1 MSSSNNMRRAIYR
14 KHGGPEII
22 EIEDIAL
29 PVPGPGQVLVRVAAA
44 GVNFYDTQARSGLY
58 ARPLPAVL
66 GTEGAGTVEAV
77 GPGVSQVATGDRVV
91 WILAPGSY
99 ASHVLVPV
107 SRLAVLPRSIDF
119 EAAAATFYQALTA
132 HYLGCSTYPLAEGD
146 VAIVH
151 SGAGGVGALLTQI
164 AKIRGAQVIATV
176 SSKSKVDAARQAGAD
191 HVVIYTEDDFAVRA
205 SEITGGRGVDVV
217 YDAVGL
223 ETYEKS
229 MEALR
234 PRGMLVFYGE
244 ASGVVPPFDV
254 RRLLA
259 AGSIYV
265 TRTGL
270 DSYITNHAE
279 LLERAEQ
286 IFEWMKGGV
295 LRQTIG
301 ARYSLEDTAN
311 AHAALE
317 SRASVGKI
325 ILAP

>member
-1 MSSSNNMRRAIYR
+1 MRRAIYR

>member
-1 MSSSNNMRRAIYR
+1 MRRAIYR
-14 KHGGPEII
+14 EHGGPEII

-66 GTEGAGTVEAV
+66 GTEGAGTVEAI
-77 GPGVSQVATGDRVV
+77 GPDVSEVAPGDRVV

-191 HVVIYTEDDFAVRA
+191 HVIIYTEDDFAVRA

-301 ARYSLEDTAN
+301 ARYSLDDTAN